1 MKTIHR
7 LPIIILLIG
16 PVILESH
23 GQDKEKEVKANSASS
38 VNPGST
44 MLITKQ
50 PAPVVKKENKKSKNN
65 IFSSTFGRKSK
76 KKSKGLNAQFDQQI
90 VEYHE
95 RMKQNAKR
103 YRKEA
108 RNLSK
113 PQYTDPSYF
122 GHKRKPKKRKPGKR
136 KLCKEC
142 KIVH

>member
-1 MKTIHR
+1 MK
-7 LPIIILLIG
+7 IIIPHITILLIFLG
-16 PVILESH
+16 VLEAY
-23 GQDKEKEVKANSASS
+23 GQDKQKKVPANSASS
-38 VNPGST
+38 VNPGSS
-44 MLITKQ
+44 MLVTKP
-50 PAPVVKKENKKSKNN
+50 PALVVKKETKKNKSN
-65 IFSSTFGRKSK
+65 IFASTFGRIGK
-76 KKSKGLNAQFDQQI
+76 KKNTGLNAQFDRQM
-90 VEYHE
+90 VEYQE